1 MSGCGSRLQPEPRA
15 AAKTPS
21 SRNRMPRLCA
31 ALSRTTRAATNISWR
46 RSGRLCTL
54 LLDMDHEAL
63 AKELIRALRGRRS
76 QVALSRRLKHR
87 SNVLYAWE
95 AGLRAPTAAG
105 FLGLAKRVGIDIDA

>member
-1 MSGCGSRLQPEPRA
+1 MSGCGSRPQPDPRA
-15 AAKTPS
+15 ATKTPS
-21 SRNRMPRLCA
+21 SRKRMPRLCA
-31 ALSRTTRAATNISWR
+31 ALPGTTRAATNISWR
-46 RSGRLCTL
+46 RNGPICTI

-63 AKELIRALRGRRS
+63 AKELIRALRGKRS

-105 FLGLAKRVGIDIDA
+105 FLDLAKRVGI